1 MLLFISFLWMRELQ
15 QESLGDILKDIKL
28 VIEVARISGRDHSVS
43 ELKFITITVRLKL

>member
-28 VIEVARISGRDHSVS
+28 VIEVARISGQDHSVS
-43 ELKFITITVRLKL
+43 ELKFITITVLLKL